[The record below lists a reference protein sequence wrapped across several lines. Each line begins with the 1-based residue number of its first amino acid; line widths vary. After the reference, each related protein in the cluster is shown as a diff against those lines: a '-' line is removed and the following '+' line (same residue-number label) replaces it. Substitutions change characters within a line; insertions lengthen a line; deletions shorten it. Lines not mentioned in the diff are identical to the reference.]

1 MSQKF
6 VSRLSYL
13 YGYVYMPIYIYK
25 NVTVRL
31 CVVCSK
37 SQSSESRAP
46 MALQFGYNVAG
57 KYAHVWI

>member
-1 MSQKF
+1 V
-6 VSRLSYL
+6 VSAADSLRPYSLFSIPDNNL
-13 YGYVYMPIYIYK
+13 YIYK

-31 CVVCSK
+31 CVVRSK

-57 KYAHVWI
+57 EYAHV